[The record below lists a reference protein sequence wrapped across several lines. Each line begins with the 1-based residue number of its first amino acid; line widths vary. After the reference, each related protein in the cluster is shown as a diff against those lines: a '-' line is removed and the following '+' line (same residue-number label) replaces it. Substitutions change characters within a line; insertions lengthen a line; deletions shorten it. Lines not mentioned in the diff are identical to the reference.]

1 MGSPE
6 PAAVV
11 LDEVM
16 RAGHDVA
23 VVVTRPDKRRS
34 RSGAPAPT
42 PVKALAERY
51 AIPVEYTPRGCL
63 DYGADLGIVVA
74 YGKIIPTDVLSALDM
89 INVHFS
95 LLPRW
100 RGAAP
105 VERALLAGDDTTG
118 VCLMKVEEGLDTGPL
133 YRKAELAIQPSDT
146 AAELTDRLAKL
157 GAKLL
162 VAALAEGLGN
172 PEPQVGEP
180 TYAAKLTSADLELDW
195 SRPAIEL
202 ERVVRVGRAWTTWR
216 GERLLVLDATALPG
230 QGRPGQLDGD
240 IVFAGEGALRLVEV
254 QPQSKRPMDA
264 ASWLRGTRPGPD
276 EILGA
281 APRPGP
287 RGAAETS
294 GSSS

>member
-1 MGSPE
+1 
-6 PAAVV
+6 
-11 LDEVM
+11 
-16 RAGHDVA
+16 
-23 VVVTRPDKRRS
+23 
-34 RSGAPAPT
+34 
-42 PVKALAERY
+42 VKALAERY

-195 SRPAIEL
+195 SRPAVEL